1 MREKA
6 GLFNLTTGLTAVK
19 FTQASHLLLQGLQCS
34 AVLRLEEANRRRIL
48 PRGGRSSHI
57 GVDDGTWS
65 THTTPCGIFFSHW
78 GICSR
83 EPNPLL
89 SSASP
94 GSSLETNHDH
104 RRLRRSKGAGEG
116 WGGAR
121 GAELM
126 QERGEAGGACATP

>member
-1 MREKA
+1 VKEKA

-65 THTTPCGIFFSHW
+65 THTTPCGIFF
-78 GICSR
+78 
-83 EPNPLL
+83 PLGDMQ
-89 SSASP
+89 P
-94 GSSLETNHDH
+94 GTQSTSQLCQPRIVT
-104 RRLRRSKGAGEG
+104 
-116 WGGAR
+116 
-121 GAELM
+121 
-126 QERGEAGGACATP
+126 